1 MMELIEAREESGP
14 SFFRARIEFGGVHW
28 FHSQNRLFT
37 SSRLASGKS
46 LCRRQNNPRFWITA
60 AD

>member
-1 MMELIEAREESGP
+1 MMELIEPREESGP
-14 SFFRARIEFGGVHW
+14 GFFGARIEFGGVHW
-28 FHSQNRLFT
+28 FLSQNRLFT

-46 LCRRQNNPRFWITA
+46 LYGRQNNPRFWVTA